1 MERREAPAL
10 SLAEWLV
17 LCAICEQT
25 THRFAIAAL
34 LGPGGSLGQV
44 WRVPKATVHRAAER
58 LEKLSLIRMV
68 GERRSPHGPPLWL
81 LAATPAGRDA
91 STQWLN
97 TPVAHTRDIRSELM
111 VKLALLDRAGG
122 DPRPLLL
129 AQQMQLAPIA
139 AALSERAHSASGLE
153 RTIALWRHEAMS
165 ATMRFLAGLSGVA
178 S

>member
-1 MERREAPAL
+1 MAKQEVPGL

-17 LCAICEQT
+17 LCAICEQS

-34 LGPGGSLGQV
+34 LGPDGSLGKI

-58 LEKLSLIRMV
+58 LEKLGLIRMV
-68 GERRSPHGPPLWL
+68 GERHSPHGPPLSL
-81 LAATPAGRDA
+81 LAATPAGRNA
-91 STQWLN
+91 SAQWLN

-111 VKLALLDRAGG
+111 VKLALLDRAGS
-122 DPRPLLL
+122 DPQPLLL

-139 AALSERAHSASGLE
+139 AALSERAHASSGLE
-153 RTIALWRHEAMS
+153 RTVALWRHEALS
-165 ATMRFLAGLSGVA
+165 ATMRFLAGLSGVT

>member
-1 MERREAPAL
+1 MDRREAPAL
-10 SLAEWLV
+10 SLADWLV

-34 LGPGGSLGQV
+34 LGPDGSLGQV

-58 LEKLSLIRMV
+58 LEKLGLIRTV
-68 GERRSPHGPPLWL
+68 GERRSPNGPPLSL
-81 LAATPAGRDA
+81 LAATPAGRNA
-91 STQWLN
+91 SARWLN

-111 VKLALLDRAGG
+111 VKLALLDRAGY
-122 DPRPLLL
+122 DPQPLLL

-139 AALSERAHSASGLE
+139 AALGERAKATSGLE
-153 RTIALWRHEAMS
+153 HAVALWRHEAMS
-165 ATMRFLAGLSGVA
+165 ATMRFLAGLSGVT